1 MEQQPLQRGAL
12 QWIRRLAGKRAV
24 WVSVQ
29 AARVLMPPPEEY
41 DRQGVLYAQRSPSHY
56 VSQQKKPRVSSR
68 PRPVLFLS

>member
-29 AARVLMPPPEEY
+29 AARLLKPPPEAY
-41 DRQGVLYAQRSPSHY
+41 DREGVFY
-56 VSQQKKPRVSSR
+56 VVGP
-68 PRPVLFLS
+68 PFHHAATNGT

>member
-29 AARVLMPPPEEY
+29 AARMLKPPPGAC
-41 DRQGVLYAQRSPSHY
+41 DREGVFSA
-56 VSQQKKPRVSSR
+56 
-68 PRPVLFLS
+68 

>member
-29 AARVLMPPPEEY
+29 AARMLKPPPEEY
-41 DRQGVLYAQRSPSHY
+41 DR
-56 VSQQKKPRVSSR
+56 
-68 PRPVLFLS
+68 